1 MGTLNGEAVCR
12 SKKPSKGPA
21 PQPPVDVVDDLVTF
35 DNDSAGAA
43 VVLREQSE
51 GSKAC
56 SKRNSLDN
64 KSVQTLAKDL
74 AAECAKAYEL
84 MESSLS
90 KLTNDFSVGPFGLT
104 PKNKKKSYARPAPP
118 LK

>member
-1 MGTLNGEAVCR
+1 VNLEDQ
-12 SKKPSKGPA
+12 S
-21 PQPPVDVVDDLVTF
+21 
-35 DNDSAGAA
+35 
-43 VVLREQSE
+43 VVLREHNTNQSE
-51 GSKAC
+51 DNSSKTC

-90 KLTNDFSVGPFGLT
+90 KLTNDFSIGPFGLT
-104 PKNKKKSYARPAPP
+104 PKTKKKYRGPPAPP